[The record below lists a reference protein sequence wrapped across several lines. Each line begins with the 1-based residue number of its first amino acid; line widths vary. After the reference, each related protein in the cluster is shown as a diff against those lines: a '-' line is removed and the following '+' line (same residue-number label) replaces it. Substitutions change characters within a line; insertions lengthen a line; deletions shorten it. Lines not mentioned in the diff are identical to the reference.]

1 MRDRYA
7 LTGMHTDYEY
17 PTSAWRCMTLYTAK
31 LFPSG
36 LTQEEAQYRFRK
48 YGPNALPSSHSSGLW
63 HVLRDLNREPIFLL
77 LFAAS
82 GIYFF

>member
-17 PTSAWRCMTLYTAK
+17 PTSAWKYMTLYTAK

-48 YGPNALPSSHSSGLW
+48 YGPNA
-63 HVLRDLNREPIFLL
+63 
-77 LFAAS
+77 
-82 GIYFF
+82 

>member
-7 LTGMHTDYEY
+7 LIGMHTDYEY
-17 PTSAWRCMTLYTAK
+17 STSAWKCMTLYTAK

-63 HVLRDLNREPIFLL
+63 HVLRDLNREPIFFCYLL
-77 LFAAS
+77 LVGF
-82 GIYFF
+82 IFF